1 MKAELARWNNGAGI
15 DLESW
20 AGCTGNYALA
30 VGYLTVFWP
39 IFTRFEG
46 YILREGFS
54 VESLR
59 GFERQPGSTPK
70 SVEWVMNHL
79 HISTIH
85 THDDDQLSEDKV
97 VLLGKALK
105 EIYQAKLAWQF
116 PDSPCVV
123 ELHEPSEGG
132 EIIDYQISFWQAKHG
147 GVLPNTSLERTRE
160 R

>member
-1 MKAELARWNNGAGI
+1 MREELGRWNNGAGI

-20 AGCTGNYALA
+20 AGCSGNYALA

-39 IFTRFEG
+39 KFTRFEG

-54 VESLR
+54 IDSLR
-59 GFERQPGSTPK
+59 GFERQPGSTAK

-79 HISTIH
+79 HIATVHS
-85 THDDDQLSEDKV
+85 HDDDLVSEDKV
-97 VLLGKALK
+97 VLLGNALR

-116 PDSPCVV
+116 PDTPCIVQFY
-123 ELHEPSEGG
+123 EPSEGG
-132 EIIDYQISFWQAKHG
+132 ELIDYQISFWQAKHEEMP
-147 GVLPNTSLERTRE
+147 PNTSLERTRE